1 MAERRRLSDIEESA
15 EYSQK
20 DSDAYYPGS
29 EPGAADPVYT
39 VDDAV
44 EKIGFGAFQVVLT
57 FLCGVIWFA
66 DATELMLLSILS
78 FIVRCQWELSSAEE
92 AAMTSVLFAGAV
104 VGSIL
109 WGVVGDSIGRKKAMM
124 GMVLVSFTSGILSAQ
139 KLTPGDDRIPGYP
152 WLLFC
157 RFGIGFASS
166 CIPQVSTYY
175 IEFLPRK
182 ARGVCSVLVSFWWT
196 FGTVFSSG
204 LAAIIMGKTDLGWHW
219 FLGLSASPML
229 LAIIL
234 VPFMPESARFYV
246 VKGEHEKAR
255 KVLAKIAWFNC
266 KTLPVGRVVSHE
278 MKYRNVEDKF
288 KRGGLAN
295 EEPVHVLGS
304 VNRSINSHYN
314 VSGSEQQPL
323 LVKASLHNK
332 PKKIFNKI
340 SLFFVKGRWKVTV
353 LLIPIWLGTVWLYYG
368 NILLSTNILDNNP
381 HCSSGNGTSHHTNG
395 ASNNSC
401 ESESFD
407 EYLKVMWTAAAE
419 VPGLIVAIV
428 IIEVIGRKFTLT
440 VNYVFLLVGLCLL
453 FLCPS
458 QALLAVIL
466 CWNRG
471 VSDGIMRTM
480 YVYTNE
486 VYPTAIRGLGVGS
499 FNCMSRIAAIL
510 TPYIA
515 QVLFEIS
522 DYATIGVYAGFS
534 LVLIVVCLLLPIET
548 KGTMLK
554 DER

>member
-1 MAERRRLSDIEESA
+1 MGLEDEEKHNEESA
-15 EYSQK
+15 EEESG
-20 DSDAYYPGS
+20 AYYPGS
-29 EPGAADPVYT
+29 EPGDADPVYT
-39 VDDAV
+39 VGDAV

-66 DATELMLLSILS
+66 DAMELMLLSILS

-92 AAMTSVLFAGAV
+92 AAMTSVLFAGAMA
-104 VGSIL
+104 GSIF

-124 GMVLVSFTSGILSAQ
+124 GMVLVSFISGILSAQ

-182 ARGVCSVLVSFWWT
+182 ARGVCCVLVSFWWT
-196 FGTVFSSG
+196 FGTIFSSG

-246 VKGEHEKAR
+246 VRGNHEKAK
-255 KVLAKIAWFNC
+255 KVLERMAWFNC
-266 KTLPVGRVVSHE
+266 KTLPEGRVVSHE
-278 MKYRNVEDKF
+278 AKYSNNFQSGALTHR
-288 KRGGLAN
+288 
-295 EEPVHVLGS
+295 EPAHAFGS
-304 VNRSINSHYN
+304 IDSRYDNLHK
-314 VSGSEQQPL
+314 SEQQPL
-323 LVKASLHNK
+323 LVKTSNK
-332 PKKIFNKI
+332 PSFCKKMFKKI

-353 LLIPIWLGTVWLYYG
+353 LLVPIWLGGVWLYYG
-368 NILLSTNILDNNP
+368 NILLSTNMLGGNP
-381 HCSSGNGTSHHTNG
+381 HCSSGNGTSHHAN

-401 ESESFD
+401 EPESFN
-407 EYLKVMWTAAAE
+407 EYLEVTWAAAAE
-419 VPGLIVAIV
+419 VPGLIVAII
-428 IIEVIGRKFTLT
+428 IIEVIGRKLTLT
-440 VNYVFLLVGLCLL
+440 VNYALLLVGLCLL

-458 QALLAVIL
+458 QALLTVIL

-480 YVYTNE
+480 DVYTNE
-486 VYPTAIRGLGVGS
+486 VYPTAIRGLGAGF
-499 FNCMSRIAAIL
+499 FNFMSRIGAIL
-510 TPYIA
+510 TPYVA
-515 QVLFEIS
+515 QVLFEVS

-534 LVLIVVCLLLPIET
+534 LVLIVMCLLLPIET

-554 DER
+554 DES